1 MTRKALLIDIDGV
14 LYVGDNPVPGAREAI
29 ARLEDAGYRFR
40 FLSNTTRKCRK
51 TIAARLSKMGFG
63 IDQDRLFTPSVA
75 AARYLRE
82 RGIKS
87 CHLLTTGDVDRDF
100 EEAGIRHE
108 DDAACIVIGDA
119 GDEFTYGRMNRVF
132 RLALGNAGLVA
143 LERDR
148 YWMGPDGLMLGAG
161 PFVAALEYASGKE
174 AILVGKPSPSFFM
187 LALQDMDA
195 RPEEALMVG
204 DDIATD
210 IKGAKMLGLRAAL
223 VKTGKYRPE
232 TLAAADVRPDFVIR
246 SIAGIDEVLGGI

>member
-1 MTRKALLIDIDGV
+1 MSREALLIDIDGV
-14 LYVGDNPVPGAREAI
+14 LYVGDHPVPGAREAI
-29 ARLEDAGYRFR
+29 ARLDDAGYRYR

-51 TIAARLSKMGFG
+51 TIAARLNKMGFA
-63 IDQDRLFTPSVA
+63 IDQDRLFTPAIA
-75 AARYLRE
+75 AVRYLHE
-82 RGIKS
+82 RGVRS
-87 CHLLTTGDVDRDF
+87 CHLLTTGDVNRDF
-100 EEAGIRHE
+100 EEAGIQHE
-108 DDAACIVIGDA
+108 DDAACLVIGDA

-132 RLALGNAGLVA
+132 RLTLWNAGFVA

-148 YWMGPDGLMLGAG
+148 YWMGADGLMLGAG
-161 PFVAALEYASGKE
+161 PFVAALEYATGKE

-195 RPEEALMVG
+195 RPEESVMVG

-210 IKGAKMLGLRAAL
+210 IKGAKTFGLRAVL

-246 SIAGIDEVLGGI
+246 SIAGIDEVLGGR